1 MDDYKIIV
9 EQEHQTVMAHYE
21 VEPKPAEGYQS
32 EAALEA
38 SLIKQLQGQ
47 GYEYAHIKDEAGLLK
62 NLRHQLEL
70 LNEVV
75 LSDSEWNRLLPMISN
90 EQMTIVDKTEM
101 IQGKGYVLNLTLDN
115 GLTKNIK
122 LIDNGRR
129 RFVEFSKSPR
139 TDPNIDNPDVV
150 PLNRQTRAYI
160 EKTVLEQYD
169 SYEGGGIGT

>member
-1 MDDYKIIV
+1 MVITDVIITPTKGTGRQLADVAIVMD
-9 EQEHQTVMAHYE
+9 
-21 VEPKPAEGYQS
+21 
-32 EAALEA
+32 
-38 SLIKQLQGQ
+38 
-47 GYEYAHIKDEAGLLK
+47 
-62 NLRHQLEL
+62 
-70 LNEVV
+70 NEIRI
-75 LSDSEWNRLLPMISN
+75 N
-90 EQMTIVDKTEM
+90 
-101 IQGKGYVLNLTLDN
+101 
-115 GLTKNIK
+115 NIK